1 MSSSVETFLRFCV
14 DANIDHRQIGHS
26 VRKYLLSY
34 QRNILHRAAFVTLF
48 GETFM
53 NWEYVE
59 RGLPKLDCAHW
70 LSVFK
75 FLSFDKVPRNKSV
88 LQNIERHLVH
98 LKLDPNLTCPIF
110 LLKNMNFITSQLG
123 VERLFCECEVPD
135 AYSKSLQFFALS
147 ADAAFDMTEMTAV
160 FCHVMQLCE
169 VDEAELEKQIQFV
182 NLKEEELSSSFKVK
196 QIRMVGARPR
206 LRSKLAEIHKEVRSV
221 RDLYDFE
228 GWSSIIGF
236 PNVFSLHMRRKLY
249 FLMAQVHV
257 PDPMEHVPSMTRDVY
272 VCNSLRNAVVH
283 TPEVDVLYKVIVS
296 LKLTDEPFKELHDF
310 RCECV
315 NAFPVTQLN
324 AMKLND
330 LLHLYVCAYQHPLA
344 WKEIWKQLVPLLSHQ
359 VIRDVETFVQKR
371 PFNFKAV
378 LAIMNN

>member
-1 MSSSVETFLRFCV
+1 MSASVENFLRFCV
-14 DANIDHRQIGHS
+14 DANIDHKQINPS
-26 VRKYLLSY
+26 ICKYLLSY
-34 QRNILHRAAFVTLF
+34 QRNLLHRAAFVTLF

-59 RGLPKLDCAHW
+59 RNLPKLDCAHW
-70 LSVFK
+70 LAIFK
-75 FLSFDKVPRNKSV
+75 FLDFEKVPRTKSV
-88 LQNIERHLVH
+88 LQNIEKHLTH

-123 VERLFCECEVPD
+123 VERLFCEYEVPD
-135 AYSKSLQFFALS
+135 AYSKSLQFFAMS

-160 FCHVMQLCE
+160 FCHIMQMCE
-169 VDEAELEKQIQFV
+169 VNEAELERQIQFV
-182 NLKEEELSSSFKVK
+182 NLKEEELSTSFKVK

-206 LRSKLAEIHKEVRSV
+206 LRNKLAEIHKEVKSV
-221 RDLYDFE
+221 RDLYDFD

-257 PDPMEHVPSMTRDVY
+257 PDPMEHVPSVTRDVF
-272 VCNSLRNAVVH
+272 VCNSLKNAVVH

-310 RCECV
+310 RCECI
-315 NAFPVTQLN
+315 NAFPITQLN

-330 LLHLYVCAYQHPLA
+330 LLHLYVCAYQHPMV
-344 WKEIWKQLVPLLSHQ
+344 WKEVWKQLVSLLSHQ

-371 PFNFKAV
+371 PFNFNAV
-378 LAIMNN
+378 LAILNS